1 MSCRSSAALNKRVAE
16 KAHQAIAVM
25 QIKIPI
31 KDPCKVNTTLLP
43 AKPTIGLCFTDDAD
57 LAGPLIFCLLFG
69 SLLLASGNVHFGYIY
84 GMALMACG
92 GNLIFLNS
100 WVDVLLFIT
109 TKRKNILVI
118 YFSRLIILSKPC

>member
-1 MSCRSSAALNKRVAE
+1 MKHYYTFLSTIYIYLYIYIYIYININIICFLSE
-16 KAHQAIAVM
+16 I
-25 QIKIPI
+25 
-31 KDPCKVNTTLLP
+31 
-43 AKPTIGLCFTDDAD
+43 TIGLCFTDDAD

-100 WVDVLLFIT
+100 
-109 TKRKNILVI
+109 
-118 YFSRLIILSKPC
+118 